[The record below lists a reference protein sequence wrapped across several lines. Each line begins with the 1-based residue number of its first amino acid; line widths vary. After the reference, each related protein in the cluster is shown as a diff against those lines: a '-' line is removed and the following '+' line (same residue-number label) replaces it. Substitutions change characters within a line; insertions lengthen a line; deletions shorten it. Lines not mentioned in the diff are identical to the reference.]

1 MKIHDL
7 KSWPVYFQPMLDGTK
22 RFEIRR
28 NDRNFLVG
36 DLLWEREWN
45 LDTKEYT
52 GRTLLVKVDYLIDKL
67 PDNFGLGLYG
77 FVVMSISK
85 VKVEVTSIQP

>member
-7 KSWPVYFQPMLDGTK
+7 KSWPVYFQPMQDGIK

-28 NDRNFLVG
+28 NDRNYLAG
-36 DLLWEREWN
+36 DILWLREWN
-45 LDTKEYT
+45 PDTSAYT

-67 PDNFGLGLYG
+67 PDNFGISLYG
-77 FVVMSISK
+77 FVAMSISK
-85 VKVEVTSIQP
+85 VKVEVTSLD